1 MLVWW
6 DDWTMGYVALM
17 TNCNFGGLGV
27 VRGLGR
33 ESGDRDATNIR
44 EDAVELM
51 QLGCDRHHG
60 RENTL
65 ELGLT

>member
-1 MLVWW
+1 MMVWW
-6 DDWTMGYVALM
+6 DGCTMGYVVLM
-17 TNCNFGGLGV
+17 TNRNFGGLGV

-33 ESGDRDATNIR
+33 ESGYLDATNIR

-60 RENTL
+60 REKAL
-65 ELGLT
+65 ELRLT